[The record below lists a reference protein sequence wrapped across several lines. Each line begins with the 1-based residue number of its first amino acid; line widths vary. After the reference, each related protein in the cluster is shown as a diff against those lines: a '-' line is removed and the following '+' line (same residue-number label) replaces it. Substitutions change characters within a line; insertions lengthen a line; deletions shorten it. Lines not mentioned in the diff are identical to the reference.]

1 MIAFILN
8 IPYTLIGLLVGLIS
22 VPKDIKLR
30 SNPYSFIINNKKFW
44 WRMGYLKNARA
55 MSIGHVVLLGPEI
68 EDKDLEHELVHVEQY
83 IREPIIHPILYYIEL
98 LGKGYRKNK
107 YEDEAY
113 KKAGNIYKENN
124 SS

>member
-1 MIAFILN
+1 
-8 IPYTLIGLLVGLIS
+8 
-22 VPKDIKLR
+22 
-30 SNPYSFIINNKKFW
+30 
-44 WRMGYLKNARA
+44 MGYLKNARA